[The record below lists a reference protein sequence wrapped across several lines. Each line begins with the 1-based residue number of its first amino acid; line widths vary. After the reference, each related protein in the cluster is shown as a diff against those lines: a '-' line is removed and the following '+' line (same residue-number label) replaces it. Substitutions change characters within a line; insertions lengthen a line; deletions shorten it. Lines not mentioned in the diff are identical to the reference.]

1 MLFHVFQ
8 VGYGD
13 KTPKTAWGKVI
24 GSMCAVA
31 GVLTLALPVPVIV
44 SNFSYFYNLDK
55 EKRAEN
61 NDYEP
66 LRTSQE
72 RVSESHA

>member
-1 MLFHVFQ
+1 M
-8 VGYGD
+8 
-13 KTPKTAWGKVI
+13 I

-55 EKRAEN
+55 EKRAETS
-61 NDYEP
+61 DYESVP
-66 LRTSQE
+66 VSQE
-72 RVSESHA
+72 RMSESP

>member
-1 MLFHVFQ
+1 M
-8 VGYGD
+8 
-13 KTPKTAWGKVI
+13 I

-55 EKRAEN
+55 EKRAETS
-61 NDYEP
+61 DYESVP
-66 LRTSQE
+66 NTSQK
-72 RVSESHA
+72 RMSESP